1 MSTSPHRP
9 TDPHENTSAH
19 RPTDPH
25 ENTSAH
31 RPTDLHVD
39 PSALALAGRGRVY
52 DLSSGWWPGMPLAPG
67 HPPFQVLTFRTPAGE
82 RAQGARG
89 ELEWMRDN
97 ASRFGF
103 ISEILSFC
111 AHSGTHVDALAHITS
126 GENDEWY
133 GGYSA
138 QEYLGDYGPLTH
150 DASTLPPLLCRAVL
164 VDAPGAL
171 GHETLRPHQPIDPDL
186 IELALKRQQVRIEEG
201 DVVLLRTGTM
211 KHWPDTGAMAAVQGA
226 GLDLE
231 GARMLARHRPAAVGS
246 DTAAVEVSPSGVQG
260 EPQPVH
266 RLLIRD
272 LGVPL
277 MEWVYLE
284 ELAAARVHEFLL
296 LCLPLPITGA
306 TGSPVRPVAIA

>member
-1 MSTSPHRP
+1 MSVLTHRP
-9 TDPHENTSAH
+9 THL
-19 RPTDPH
+19 R
-25 ENTSAH
+25 
-31 RPTDLHVD
+31 VD
-39 PSALALAGRGRVY
+39 PSALALAGEGRVF

-82 RAQGARG
+82 RAQGPRG
-89 ELEWMRDN
+89 DLEWLGDN
-97 ASRFGF
+97 TSRFGF

-111 AHSGTHVDALAHITS
+111 AHSGTHIDALAHITS

-138 QEYLGDYGPLTH
+138 REHLGDHGPLTH
-150 DASTLPPLLCRAVL
+150 DASTLPPLVCRAVL
-164 VDAPGAL
+164 VDAPRAL
-171 GHETLRPHQPIDPDL
+171 GQDTLRPHQPVDADL
-186 IELALKRQQVRIEEG
+186 ISLALARQDVRLREG

-211 KHWPDTGAMAAVQGA
+211 KHWPDTRAMTAVEGA
-226 GLDLE
+226 GLDLD
-231 GARMLARHRPAAVGS
+231 GATLLARHRPAAVGS
-246 DTAAVEVSPSGVQG
+246 DTAAVEVAPSGVAG

-272 LGVPL
+272 LGIPL

-284 ELAAARVHEFLL
+284 ELAAAAVHEFLL

>member
-1 MSTSPHRP
+1 M
-9 TDPHENTSAH
+9 NTPAH
-19 RPTDPH
+19 RPTGLRM
-25 ENTSAH
+25 A
-31 RPTDLHVD
+31 
-39 PSALALAGRGRVY
+39 PSALALAGQGRVF

-82 RAQGARG
+82 RAQGPHG
-89 ELEWMRDN
+89 ELEFLRDN

-103 ISEILSFC
+103 VSEILSFC
-111 AHSGTHVDALAHITS
+111 AHSGTHIDALAHITA

-133 GGYSA
+133 GGHSA
-138 QEYLGDYGPLTH
+138 REYLGDFGPLTH

-171 GHETLRPHQPIDPDL
+171 GQDTLRPHQHVDEEL
-186 IELALKRQQVRIEEG
+186 ISLALDRQNVRLGEG

-211 KHWPDTGAMAAVQGA
+211 KHWPDPQAMTAVQGA
-226 GLDLE
+226 GLDLD
-231 GARMLARHRPAAVGS
+231 GARMLAGHRPAAVGS
-246 DTAAVEVSPSGVQG
+246 DTAAVEVAPSGVEG

-272 LGVPL
+272 LGIPL

-284 ELAAARVHEFLL
+284 ELAAAAVHEFLL

>member
-1 MSTSPHRP
+1 MHTP
-9 TDPHENTSAH
+9 AH
-19 RPTDPH
+19 RDPGLRV
-25 ENTSAH
+25 A
-31 RPTDLHVD
+31 
-39 PSALALAGRGRVY
+39 PSALALAGEGRVF

-89 ELEWMRDN
+89 DLEWLGDN

-126 GENDEWY
+126 GDDDAWY
-133 GGYSA
+133 GGHSA
-138 QEYLGDYGPLTH
+138 REYLGDFGPLTH

-164 VDAPGAL
+164 VDAPAAL
-171 GHETLRPHQPIDPDL
+171 GQETLRPHQHVDEDL
-186 IELALKRQQVRIEEG
+186 VSRALDRQDVRLGEG

-211 KHWPDTGAMAAVQGA
+211 KHWPDQQAMSAVEGA
-226 GLDLE
+226 GLDLD

-246 DTAAVEVSPSGVQG
+246 DTPAVEAAPSGVEG

-277 MEWVYLE
+277 IEWVYLE
-284 ELAAARVHEFLL
+284 ELAAAAVHEFLL

>member
-1 MSTSPHRP
+1 MTTPTHRP
-9 TDPHENTSAH
+9 TGLRVS
-19 RPTDPH
+19 
-25 ENTSAH
+25 
-31 RPTDLHVD
+31 
-39 PSALALAGRGRVY
+39 PSALPLAGEGRVF

-82 RAQGARG
+82 RAQGAQG
-89 ELEWMRDN
+89 DLEWLRDN

-111 AHSGTHVDALAHITS
+111 AHSGTHIDALAHITS

-138 QEYLGDYGPLTH
+138 REYLGDHGPLTH

-171 GHETLRPHQPIDPDL
+171 GQETLQPHQHVDEDL
-186 IELALKRQQVRIEEG
+186 ISLALTRQDVRLREG

-211 KHWPDTGAMAAVQGA
+211 KHWPDTQAMTAVEGA
-226 GLDLE
+226 GLDLD
-231 GARMLARHRPAAVGS
+231 GARMLARHQPAAVGS
-246 DTAAVEVSPSGVQG
+246 DTAAVEVAPSGVEG

-272 LGVPL
+272 LGIPL

-284 ELAAARVHEFLL
+284 ELAAAAVHEFLL

>member
-1 MSTSPHRP
+1 MSTPTHRP
-9 TDPHENTSAH
+9 TGL
-19 RPTDPH
+19 R
-25 ENTSAH
+25 
-31 RPTDLHVD
+31 VD
-39 PSALALAGRGRVY
+39 PAALALAGQGRVF

-89 ELEWMRDN
+89 DLAWLRDN

-111 AHSGTHVDALAHITS
+111 AHSGTHVDALAHITA

-133 GGYSA
+133 GGYTA
-138 QEYLGDYGPLTH
+138 REYLGDYGPLTH

-171 GHETLRPHQPIDPDL
+171 GQETLRPHQHVDGDL
-186 IELALKRQQVRIEEG
+186 ISLALDKQDVQLREG

-211 KHWPDTGAMAAVQGA
+211 KHWPDTRAMTAVEGA
-226 GLDLE
+226 GLDLD
-231 GARMLARHRPAAVGS
+231 GAHMLARYRPAAVGS
-246 DTAAVEVSPSGVQG
+246 DTAAVEVAPSSVEG

-272 LGVPL
+272 LGIPL

-284 ELAAARVHEFLL
+284 ELATAGLHEFLL

>member
-1 MSTSPHRP
+1 MTV
-9 TDPHENTSAH
+9 TAH
-19 RPTDPH
+19 RRTGL
-25 ENTSAH
+25 
-31 RPTDLHVD
+31 RVD
-39 PSALALAGRGRVY
+39 PSALALAGEGRVF

-89 ELEWMRDN
+89 ELEFLRDN
-97 ASRFGF
+97 SSRFGF

-111 AHSGTHVDALAHITS
+111 AHSGTHIDALAHITS

-138 QEYLGDYGPLTH
+138 RDHLGDYGPLTH
-150 DASTLPPLLCRAVL
+150 DASTLPPLVCRGVL

-171 GHETLRPHQPIDPDL
+171 GRETLEPHQPVDAEL
-186 IELALKRQQVRIEEG
+186 ISLALARQKVRLREG

-211 KHWPDTGAMAAVQGA
+211 KHWPDARAMTAVQGA

-231 GARMLARHRPAAVGS
+231 GARLLARSGPAAVGG
-246 DTAAVEVSPSGVQG
+246 DTAAVEVQPSGVDG

-272 LGVPL
+272 LGIPL
-277 MEWVYLE
+277 MEWVHLE
-284 ELAAARVHEFLL
+284 ELAAAAVHEFLL

-306 TGSPVRPVAIA
+306 TGSPVRPVALA

>member
-1 MSTSPHRP
+1 MNVP
-9 TDPHENTSAH
+9 
-19 RPTDPH
+19 
-25 ENTSAH
+25 AH
-31 RPTDLHVD
+31 RPTDLRLD
-39 PSALALAGRGRVY
+39 PSALALAGAGRVF

-82 RAQGARG
+82 RAQGSRG
-89 ELEWMRDN
+89 DLEWLGDN

-103 ISEILSFC
+103 VSEILSFC
-111 AHSGTHVDALAHITS
+111 AHSGTHIDALAHITS

-138 QEYLGDYGPLTH
+138 HEHLGDYGPLTH
-150 DASTLPPLLCRAVL
+150 DASTLPPLMRRGVL

-171 GHETLRPHQPIDPDL
+171 GHETLKPHQPVGADL
-186 IELALKRQQVRIEEG
+186 ISLALARQDVNLGEG

-211 KHWPDTGAMAAVQGA
+211 RHWPDVEAMSAVQGA

-231 GARMLARHRPAAVGS
+231 GARLLAQYRPAAVGS
-246 DTAAVEVSPSGVQG
+246 DTAAVEVHPSGVDG

-277 MEWVYLE
+277 LEWVYLE
-284 ELAAARVHEFLL
+284 ELAAAAVHEFLL
-296 LCLPLPITGA
+296 ICLPLPITGA
-306 TGSPVRPVAIA
+306 TGSPVRPVAVA

>member
-1 MSTSPHRP
+1 MTTP
-9 TDPHENTSAH
+9 AH
-19 RPTDPH
+19 RPTGLRI
-25 ENTSAH
+25 A
-31 RPTDLHVD
+31 
-39 PSALALAGRGRVY
+39 PSALALAGEGRVF

-82 RAQGARG
+82 RAQGPHG
-89 ELEWMRDN
+89 DLEWLGDN
-97 ASRFGF
+97 TSRFGF
-103 ISEILSFC
+103 ISELLSFC
-111 AHSGTHVDALAHITS
+111 AHSGTHIDALAHITS

-138 QEYLGDYGPLTH
+138 HEYLGDHGPLTH
-150 DASTLPPLLCRAVL
+150 DASTLPPLLGRGVL

-171 GHETLRPHQPIDPDL
+171 GLETLRARQHIDEDL
-186 IELALKRQQVRIEEG
+186 ISLTLDKQGVALREG

-211 KHWPDTGAMAAVQGA
+211 KHWPDTRAMTAVEGA
-226 GLDLE
+226 GLDLD
-231 GARMLARHRPAAVGS
+231 GARLLARYRPAAVGS
-246 DTAAVEVSPSGVQG
+246 DTAAVEVAPSGVAG

-272 LGVPL
+272 LGIPL
-277 MEWVYLE
+277 MEWVHLE
-284 ELAAARVHEFLL
+284 ELAAAAVHEFLL